1 MTARKRKT
9 EGRAEVQTPAAA
21 AGKKDL
27 QNKKKKGKKVEAED
41 REINKEEM
49 MRAVEEKEEEKAT
62 PEDLPEKVTR
72 EGKGKEAAPER
83 EIPSEQE
90 REIEELRQ
98 KNEELLNQLK
108 RKQADIDNL
117 RRIARAEQAE
127 MREYALHEFLC
138 RLLPV
143 LDNLERGLESA
154 REDQSVPASY
164 VEGLEMIYKQLLQL
178 LEQEGVS
185 EIEAVGTPFDPNYHH
200 AVMQVESD
208 QGEPGTVLEEFQKGY
223 KHRSR
228 VLRPSMVKVCR
239 D

>member
-1 MTARKRKT
+1 MTARKRKM
-9 EGRAEVQTPAAA
+9 EDRAKVQVPEAAE
-21 AGKKDL
+21 GKKDS
-27 QNKKKKGKKVEAED
+27 QHKKKKGKKVKAEN
-41 REINKEEM
+41 RGAKKEEQK
-49 MRAVEEKEEEKAT
+49 RAAEETKEGKAA
-62 PEDLPEKVTR
+62 PEDLTEEAVWESK
-72 EGKGKEAAPER
+72 EKEAAPEK
-83 EIPSEQE
+83 EIPSDQE
-90 REIEELRQ
+90 REINDLRQ

-117 RRIARAEQAE
+117 RRIAKAEQAE

-154 REDQSVPASY
+154 RKDQSVPASY
-164 VEGLEMIYKQLLQL
+164 IEGLEMIHQQLFQL

-185 EIEAVGTPFDPNYHH
+185 TIEAVGTPFDPNCHH

-228 VLRPSMVKVCR
+228 ILRPSMVKVCR